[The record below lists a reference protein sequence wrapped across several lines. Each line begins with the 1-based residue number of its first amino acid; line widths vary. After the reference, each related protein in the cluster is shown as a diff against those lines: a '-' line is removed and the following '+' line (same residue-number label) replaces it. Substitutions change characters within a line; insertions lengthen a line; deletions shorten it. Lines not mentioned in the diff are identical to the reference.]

1 MEAEER
7 TETGAAGAEA
17 APGAEKA
24 PEKGA
29 AVRKSRSR
37 ARAGE
42 KAGSSASRP
51 RRTGRKKAAP
61 AEQPALSPAPA
72 ASDEPE
78 IEFPEDGVV
87 NHPEKSPETESA
99 AEALQEPPAAGD
111 EVPADAGADDPE
123 IPFPEEK
130 SGEEEH
136 LPGGDA
142 ESAPEAPA
150 DGTEAGPVKECRAS
164 GRSALERLRAVI
176 RRFLGSPSRVRRK
189 DLPDDDPELMRLRAL
204 RRFRGAGREE
214 EKSHEFRSL

>member
-7 TETGAAGAEA
+7 TETVAAEA
-17 APGAEKA
+17 AAA
-24 PEKGA
+24 PEAAPAQEQGG
-29 AVRKSRSR
+29 AVRKRRTR
-37 ARAGE
+37 ARTGE
-42 KAGSSASRP
+42 KAGTVKSRK
-51 RRTGRKKAAP
+51 TRKKAAP
-61 AEQPALSPAPA
+61 ESQTAESPVAPAPE
-72 ASDEPE
+72 EPE
-78 IEFPEDGVV
+78 IVFPEDGVV

-150 DGTEAGPVKECRAS
+150 DGAEGGPVKECRAP

>member
-99 AEALQEPPAAGD
+99 AEALPEPPAAED
-111 EVPADAGADDPE
+111 EGTADAGADDPE
-123 IPFPEEK
+123 IPFPEEE
-130 SGEEEH
+130 SGDEEPQAADAPE
-136 LPGGDA
+136 GDA
-142 ESAPEAPA
+142 
-150 DGTEAGPVKECRAS
+150 DAGPVKDKRAS
-164 GRSALERLRAVI
+164 GRSALERIRAVI
-176 RRFLGSPSRVRRK
+176 RRFLGSPSRIRRK
-189 DLPDDDPELMRLRAL
+189 ELPDDDPELMRLRAL
-204 RRFRGAGREE
+204 RRFPGAGREE

>member
-7 TETGAAGAEA
+7 TETVAAEA
-17 APGAEKA
+17 AAA
-24 PEKGA
+24 PEAAPAQEQGG
-29 AVRKSRSR
+29 AVRKRRTR
-37 ARAGE
+37 ARTGE
-42 KAGSSASRP
+42 KAGTVKSRK
-51 RRTGRKKAAP
+51 TRKKAAP
-61 AEQPALSPAPA
+61 ESQTAESPAAPA
-72 ASDEPE
+72 PEEPE
-78 IEFPEDGVV
+78 IVFPEDGVV

-164 GRSALERLRAVI
+164 GRSVLERLRAVI

>member
-7 TETGAAGAEA
+7 TETVAAEA
-17 APGAEKA
+17 AAA
-24 PEKGA
+24 PEAAPAQEQGG
-29 AVRKSRSR
+29 AVRKRRTR
-37 ARAGE
+37 ARTGE
-42 KAGSSASRP
+42 KAGTVKSRK
-51 RRTGRKKAAP
+51 TRKKAAP
-61 AEQPALSPAPA
+61 ESQTAESPAAPA
-72 ASDEPE
+72 PEEPE
-78 IEFPEDGVV
+78 IVFPEDGVV

-130 SGEEEH
+130 SGDEGPQAADAPE
-136 LPGGDA
+136 GDA
-142 ESAPEAPA
+142 
-150 DGTEAGPVKECRAS
+150 DAGPVKDKRAS
-164 GRSALERLRAVI
+164 GRSVLERLRAVI

-214 EKSHEFRSL
+214 EKNHEFRSL

>member
-7 TETGAAGAEA
+7 TETVAAEA
-17 APGAEKA
+17 AAA
-24 PEKGA
+24 PEAAPAQEQGG
-29 AVRKSRSR
+29 AVRKRRTR
-37 ARAGE
+37 ARTGE
-42 KAGSSASRP
+42 KAGTVKSRK
-51 RRTGRKKAAP
+51 TRKKAAP
-61 AEQPALSPAPA
+61 ESQTAESPAAPA
-72 ASDEPE
+72 PEEPE
-78 IEFPEDGVV
+78 IVFPEDGVV
-87 NHPEKSPETESA
+87 NHQEKSPETESA

-150 DGTEAGPVKECRAS
+150 DGAEAGPVKECRAS

>member
-7 TETGAAGAEA
+7 TETVAAEA
-17 APGAEKA
+17 AAA
-24 PEKGA
+24 PEAAPAQEQGG
-29 AVRKSRSR
+29 AVRKRRTR
-37 ARAGE
+37 ARTGE
-42 KAGSSASRP
+42 KAGTVKSRK
-51 RRTGRKKAAP
+51 TRKKAAP
-61 AEQPALSPAPA
+61 ESQTAESPAAPA
-72 ASDEPE
+72 PEEPE
-78 IEFPEDGVV
+78 FVFPEDGVV
-87 NHPEKSPETESA
+87 NHQEKSPETESA

-150 DGTEAGPVKECRAS
+150 DGAEGGPVKECRAP

>member
-7 TETGAAGAEA
+7 TETVAAEA
-17 APGAEKA
+17 AAA
-24 PEKGA
+24 PEAAPAQEQGG
-29 AVRKSRSR
+29 AVRKRRTR
-37 ARAGE
+37 ARTGE
-42 KAGSSASRP
+42 KAGTVKSRK
-51 RRTGRKKAAP
+51 TRKKAAP
-61 AEQPALSPAPA
+61 ESQTAESPAAPA
-72 ASDEPE
+72 PEEPE
-78 IEFPEDGVV
+78 RVFPEDGVV
-87 NHPEKSPETESA
+87 NHQEKSPETESA

-150 DGTEAGPVKECRAS
+150 DGAEGGPVKECRAP

>member
-7 TETGAAGAEA
+7 TETVAAEA
-17 APGAEKA
+17 AAA
-24 PEKGA
+24 PEAAPAQEQGG
-29 AVRKSRSR
+29 AVRKRRTR
-37 ARAGE
+37 ARTGE
-42 KAGSSASRP
+42 KAGTVKSRK
-51 RRTGRKKAAP
+51 TRKKAAP
-61 AEQPALSPAPA
+61 ESQTAESPAAPA
-72 ASDEPE
+72 PEEPE
-78 IEFPEDGVV
+78 IVFQEDGVV
-87 NHPEKSPETESA
+87 NHQEKSPETESA
-99 AEALQEPPAAGD
+99 AEALPEPPAAED
-111 EVPADAGADDPE
+111 EGTADAGADDPE

-150 DGTEAGPVKECRAS
+150 DGAEGGPVKECRAP

>member
-7 TETGAAGAEA
+7 TETVAAEA
-17 APGAEKA
+17 AAA
-24 PEKGA
+24 PEAAPAQEQGG
-29 AVRKSRSR
+29 AVRKRRTR
-37 ARAGE
+37 ARTGE
-42 KAGSSASRP
+42 KAGTVKSRK
-51 RRTGRKKAAP
+51 TRKKAAP
-61 AEQPALSPAPA
+61 ESQTAESPAAPA
-72 ASDEPE
+72 PEEPE
-78 IEFPEDGVV
+78 IVFPENGVV
-87 NHPEKSPETESA
+87 NHQEKSPETESA

-150 DGTEAGPVKECRAS
+150 DGAEGGPVKECRAS

>member
-7 TETGAAGAEA
+7 TETVAAEA
-17 APGAEKA
+17 AAA
-24 PEKGA
+24 PEAAPAQEQGG
-29 AVRKSRSR
+29 AVRKRRTR
-37 ARAGE
+37 ARTGE
-42 KAGSSASRP
+42 KAGTVKSRK
-51 RRTGRKKAAP
+51 TRKKAAP
-61 AEQPALSPAPA
+61 ESQTAESPAAPA
-72 ASDEPE
+72 PEEPE
-78 IEFPEDGVV
+78 IVFPEDGVV
-87 NHPEKSPETESA
+87 NHQEKSPETESA

-123 IPFPEEK
+123 IPFPAAK

-150 DGTEAGPVKECRAS
+150 DGAEGGPVKECRAP

>member
-7 TETGAAGAEA
+7 TETVAAEA
-17 APGAEKA
+17 AAA
-24 PEKGA
+24 PEAAPAQEQGG
-29 AVRKSRSR
+29 AVRKRRTR
-37 ARAGE
+37 ARTGE
-42 KAGSSASRP
+42 KAGTVKSRK
-51 RRTGRKKAAP
+51 TRKKAAP
-61 AEQPALSPAPA
+61 ESQTAERPAAPAPEA
-72 ASDEPE
+72 PE
-78 IEFPEDGVV
+78 IVFPEDGVV

-123 IPFPEEK
+123 IPFPEEEK
-130 SGEEEH
+130 LS
-136 LPGGDA
+136 GGDA

-150 DGTEAGPVKECRAS
+150 DGAEAGPVKECRAP

>member
-7 TETGAAGAEA
+7 TETVAAEA
-17 APGAEKA
+17 AAA
-24 PEKGA
+24 PEAAPAQEQGG
-29 AVRKSRSR
+29 AVRKRRTR
-37 ARAGE
+37 ARTGE
-42 KAGSSASRP
+42 KAGTVKSRK
-51 RRTGRKKAAP
+51 TRKKAAP
-61 AEQPALSPAPA
+61 ESQTA
-72 ASDEPE
+72 
-78 IEFPEDGVV
+78 
-87 NHPEKSPETESA
+87 ESA

>member
-7 TETGAAGAEA
+7 TETVAAEA
-17 APGAEKA
+17 AAA
-24 PEKGA
+24 PEAAPAQEQGG
-29 AVRKSRSR
+29 AVRKRRTR
-37 ARAGE
+37 ARTGE
-42 KAGSSASRP
+42 KAGTVKSRK
-51 RRTGRKKAAP
+51 TRKKAAP
-61 AEQPALSPAPA
+61 ESQTAESPAAPA
-72 ASDEPE
+72 PEEPE
-78 IEFPEDGVV
+78 IVFPEDGVV

-150 DGTEAGPVKECRAS
+150 DGTEAGPVKECRAP

>member
-7 TETGAAGAEA
+7 TETVAAEA
-17 APGAEKA
+17 AAA
-24 PEKGA
+24 PEAAPAQEQGG
-29 AVRKSRSR
+29 AVRKRRTR
-37 ARAGE
+37 ARTGE
-42 KAGSSASRP
+42 KAGTVKSRK
-51 RRTGRKKAAP
+51 TRKKAAP
-61 AEQPALSPAPA
+61 ESQTAESPAAPA
-72 ASDEPE
+72 PEEPE
-78 IEFPEDGVV
+78 IVFPEDGVV

-99 AEALQEPPAAGD
+99 AEARQEAPAAGD

-150 DGTEAGPVKECRAS
+150 DGAEGDPVKECRAP

>member
-7 TETGAAGAEA
+7 TETVAAEA
-17 APGAEKA
+17 AAA
-24 PEKGA
+24 PEAAPAQEQGG
-29 AVRKSRSR
+29 AVRKRRTR
-37 ARAGE
+37 ARTGE
-42 KAGSSASRP
+42 KAGTVKSRK
-51 RRTGRKKAAP
+51 TRKKAAP
-61 AEQPALSPAPA
+61 ESQTAESPAAPA
-72 ASDEPE
+72 PEEPE
-78 IEFPEDGVV
+78 IVFPEDGVV
-87 NHPEKSPETESA
+87 NHQEKSPETESA

-150 DGTEAGPVKECRAS
+150 DGAEGGPVKECRVP

>member
-7 TETGAAGAEA
+7 TETVAAEA
-17 APGAEKA
+17 AAA
-24 PEKGA
+24 PEAAPAQEQGG
-29 AVRKSRSR
+29 AVRKRRTR
-37 ARAGE
+37 ARTGG
-42 KAGSSASRP
+42 KAGTVKSRK
-51 RRTGRKKAAP
+51 TRKKAAP
-61 AEQPALSPAPA
+61 ESQTAESPAAPA
-72 ASDEPE
+72 PEEPE
-78 IEFPEDGVV
+78 IVFPEDGVV
-87 NHPEKSPETESA
+87 NHQEKSPETESA
-99 AEALQEPPAAGD
+99 AEALQEPPAAGY

-150 DGTEAGPVKECRAS
+150 DGTEAGPVKECRAP

>member
-7 TETGAAGAEA
+7 TETVAAEA
-17 APGAEKA
+17 AAA
-24 PEKGA
+24 PEAAPAQEQGG
-29 AVRKSRSR
+29 AVRKRRTR
-37 ARAGE
+37 ARTGE
-42 KAGSSASRP
+42 KAGTVKSRK
-51 RRTGRKKAAP
+51 TRKKAAP
-61 AEQPALSPAPA
+61 ESQTAESPAAPA
-72 ASDEPE
+72 PEEPE
-78 IEFPEDGVV
+78 IVFPEDGVV

-150 DGTEAGPVKECRAS
+150 DGAEGGPVKECRAS

>member
-1 MEAEER
+1 M
-7 TETGAAGAEA
+7 
-17 APGAEKA
+17 
-24 PEKGA
+24 
-29 AVRKSRSR
+29 
-37 ARAGE
+37 
-42 KAGSSASRP
+42 
-51 RRTGRKKAAP
+51 
-61 AEQPALSPAPA
+61 
-72 ASDEPE
+72 
-78 IEFPEDGVV
+78 FPEDGVV
-87 NHPEKSPETESA
+87 NHQEKSPETESA

>member
-7 TETGAAGAEA
+7 TETVAAEA
-17 APGAEKA
+17 AAVPEAA
-24 PEKGA
+24 PAQEQGG
-29 AVRKSRSR
+29 AVRKRRTR
-37 ARAGE
+37 ARTGE
-42 KAGSSASRP
+42 KAGTVKSRK
-51 RRTGRKKAAP
+51 TRKKAAP
-61 AEQPALSPAPA
+61 ESQTAESPAAPA
-72 ASDEPE
+72 PEEPE
-78 IEFPEDGVV
+78 IVFPEDGVV

-176 RRFLGSPSRVRRK
+176 RRFLGSSSRVRRK

>member
-1 MEAEER
+1 
-7 TETGAAGAEA
+7 
-17 APGAEKA
+17 
-24 PEKGA
+24 
-29 AVRKSRSR
+29 
-37 ARAGE
+37 
-42 KAGSSASRP
+42 
-51 RRTGRKKAAP
+51 
-61 AEQPALSPAPA
+61 
-72 ASDEPE
+72 
-78 IEFPEDGVV
+78 
-87 NHPEKSPETESA
+87 
-99 AEALQEPPAAGD
+99 
-111 EVPADAGADDPE
+111 VPADAGADDPE

-150 DGTEAGPVKECRAS
+150 DGAEGGPVKECRAP

>member
-87 NHPEKSPETESA
+87 NHPETPDEKPDVSEGQVLP
-99 AEALQEPPAAGD
+99 EPPAA
-111 EVPADAGADDPE
+111 EEERTANAGADDPE

-130 SGEEEH
+130 SGDEGPQAADAPE
-136 LPGGDA
+136 GDA
-142 ESAPEAPA
+142 
-150 DGTEAGPVKECRAS
+150 DAGPVKDKRAS
-164 GRSALERLRAVI
+164 GRSALERIRAVI
-176 RRFLGSPSRVRRK
+176 RRFLGSPSRIRRK

>member
-7 TETGAAGAEA
+7 TETVAAEA
-17 APGAEKA
+17 AAA
-24 PEKGA
+24 PEAAPAQEQGG
-29 AVRKSRSR
+29 AVRKRRTR
-37 ARAGE
+37 ARTGE
-42 KAGSSASRP
+42 KAGTVKSRK
-51 RRTGRKKAAP
+51 TRKKAAP
-61 AEQPALSPAPA
+61 ESQTAESPAAPA
-72 ASDEPE
+72 PEEPE
-78 IEFPEDGVV
+78 IVFPEDGVV
-87 NHPEKSPETESA
+87 NHQEKSPETESA

-130 SGEEEH
+130 SGEEAH

-150 DGTEAGPVKECRAS
+150 DGAEGGPVKECRAS

>member
-7 TETGAAGAEA
+7 TETVAAEA
-17 APGAEKA
+17 AAA
-24 PEKGA
+24 PEAAPAQEQGG
-29 AVRKSRSR
+29 AVRKRRTR
-37 ARAGE
+37 ARTGE
-42 KAGSSASRP
+42 KAGTVKSRK
-51 RRTGRKKAAP
+51 TRKKAAP
-61 AEQPALSPAPA
+61 ESQTAESPAAPA
-72 ASDEPE
+72 PEEPE
-78 IEFPEDGVV
+78 IVFPEDGVV
-87 NHPEKSPETESA
+87 NHQEKSPETESA

-136 LPGGDA
+136 LPGGDG

-150 DGTEAGPVKECRAS
+150 DGAEGGPVKECRAP

>member
-42 KAGSSASRP
+42 KAGTVKSRK
-51 RRTGRKKAAP
+51 TRKKAAP
-61 AEQPALSPAPA
+61 ESQTAERPAAPAPE
-72 ASDEPE
+72 EPE
-78 IEFPEDGVV
+78 IVFPEDGVV

-130 SGEEEH
+130 SGDEGPQAADAPE
-136 LPGGDA
+136 GDA
-142 ESAPEAPA
+142 
-150 DGTEAGPVKECRAS
+150 DAGPVKDKRAS
-164 GRSALERLRAVI
+164 GRSALERIRAVI
-176 RRFLGSPSRVRRK
+176 RRFLGSPSRIRRK
-189 DLPDDDPELMRLRAL
+189 ELPDDDPELMRLRAL

>member
-24 PEKGA
+24 PEQGG
-29 AVRKSRSR
+29 AVRKRRTR
-37 ARAGE
+37 ARTGE
-42 KAGSSASRP
+42 KAGTVKSRK
-51 RRTGRKKAAP
+51 TRKKAAP
-61 AEQPALSPAPA
+61 ESQTAESPAAPA
-72 ASDEPE
+72 PEEPE
-78 IEFPEDGVV
+78 IVFPEDGVV
-87 NHPEKSPETESA
+87 NHQEKSPETESA

>member
-7 TETGAAGAEA
+7 TETVAAEA
-17 APGAEKA
+17 AAA
-24 PEKGA
+24 PEAAPAQEQGG
-29 AVRKSRSR
+29 AVRKRRTR
-37 ARAGE
+37 ARTGE
-42 KAGSSASRP
+42 KAGTVKSRK
-51 RRTGRKKAAP
+51 TRKKAAP
-61 AEQPALSPAPA
+61 ESQTAERPAAPAPE
-72 ASDEPE
+72 EPE
-78 IEFPEDGVV
+78 IVFPEDGVV

-150 DGTEAGPVKECRAS
+150 DGAEGGPVKECRAP

>member
-7 TETGAAGAEA
+7 TETVAAEA
-17 APGAEKA
+17 AAA
-24 PEKGA
+24 PEATPAQEQGG
-29 AVRKSRSR
+29 AVRKRRTR
-37 ARAGE
+37 ARTGE
-42 KAGSSASRP
+42 KAGTVKSRK
-51 RRTGRKKAAP
+51 TRKKAAP
-61 AEQPALSPAPA
+61 ESQTAESPAAPA
-72 ASDEPE
+72 PEEPE
-78 IEFPEDGVV
+78 IVFPEDGVV

>member
-7 TETGAAGAEA
+7 TETVAAEA
-17 APGAEKA
+17 AAA
-24 PEKGA
+24 PEAAPAQEQGG
-29 AVRKSRSR
+29 AVRKRRTR
-37 ARAGE
+37 ARTGE
-42 KAGSSASRP
+42 KAGTVKSRK
-51 RRTGRKKAAP
+51 TRKKAAP
-61 AEQPALSPAPA
+61 ESQTAESPAAPA
-72 ASDEPE
+72 PEEPE
-78 IEFPEDGVV
+78 IVFPEDGVV

-150 DGTEAGPVKECRAS
+150 DGAEGGPVKECRAP

>member
-7 TETGAAGAEA
+7 TETVAAEA
-17 APGAEKA
+17 AAA
-24 PEKGA
+24 PEAAPAQEQGG
-29 AVRKSRSR
+29 AVRKRRTR
-37 ARAGE
+37 ARTGE
-42 KAGSSASRP
+42 KAGTVKSRK
-51 RRTGRKKAAP
+51 TRKKAAP
-61 AEQPALSPAPA
+61 ESQTAESPAAPA
-72 ASDEPE
+72 PEEPE
-78 IEFPEDGVV
+78 IVFPEDGVV

-99 AEALQEPPAAGD
+99 AEALPEPPAAED
-111 EVPADAGADDPE
+111 EGTADAGADDPE

-150 DGTEAGPVKECRAS
+150 DGAEGGPVKECRAP